1 MKIWLA
7 DKRKLMDLLK
17 KTSSP
22 CSFDQDEKNL
32 YFNQES
38 IARKMALS
46 KDIDKKHEKEV
57 AEQRIVSQD
66 LADKEQM

>member
-17 KTSSP
+17 KTSNP

-46 KDIDKKHEKEV
+46 KDIDEKHEKEV